1 MVAVQASDEI
11 VQLAAQGNLQA
22 LSVYLNRH
30 VIPSGAHVKVKSKAN
45 ALHVLVVFMRAMDDH
60 KLLDSLKDLL
70 LQLNPAQV
78 ASIKLYSQVLGKNQP
93 TLRDEFFL
101 DIAKSEQANGAGAKP
116 TSLVPEKRKPDLKQP
131 ATTLQTPAAQSPL
144 PKGIQRAEQRFSIA
158 EYLSQITTLDELQVL
173 QKHPF
178 FTAHCPHCLYSF
190 QELTTPPLY
199 WDCPQCGWKDDL
211 STMVPNHQLKEKQ
224 KSTYYQESKRLGDY
238 LVEAGL
244 LTQTQIEVALE
255 DQQNTGM
262 RLGEVL
268 AHRGWVKEET
278 IEYLM
283 QKIILPERSGAHLN
297 AASYLESSRNLLK
310 TLLTQNPSTGLNS
323 QGKSVPTSP
332 AENPSVSTPNPQ
344 LKTSLSQQQKGRL
357 AHERDTLILPD
368 LDLDDLL

>member
-30 VIPSGAHVKVKSKAN
+30 VIPSGAHVKVKDKDN
-45 ALHVLVVFMRAMDDH
+45 ALHVLVVFMRATDDH
-60 KLLDSLKDLL
+60 KLLGSLKDLL
-70 LQLNPAQV
+70 QQINPSHV
-78 ASIKLYSQVLGKNQP
+78 KCIKLYSQVLGKNQP
-93 TLRDEFFL
+93 TLRNEFFL
-101 DIAKSEQANGAGAKP
+101 GGAEAAQAHSSRTQINRLAVETPQGELNPSATIIQPLPTQLPSSAGA
-116 TSLVPEKRKPDLKQP
+116 
-131 ATTLQTPAAQSPL
+131 L
-144 PKGIQRAEQRFSIA
+144 PKAQRYSIA
-158 EYLSQITTLDELQVL
+158 EYLSQITQLDEIQAL

-178 FTAHCPHCLYSF
+178 FTGICPHCQYSF
-190 QELTTPPLY
+190 QSLATPPLY

-211 STMVPNHQLKEKQ
+211 STMVPKHQLKAKQ
-224 KSTYYQESKRLGDY
+224 ASAAYLESKRLGDY

-283 QKIILPERSGAHLN
+283 QKVILPERSGAHLN
-297 AASYLESSRNLLK
+297 AASYLESSRNLIK
-310 TLLTQNPSTGLNS
+310 TLLTQNSTPAANAQNGTTPADHS
-323 QGKSVPTSP
+323 THSTTRSPDAQGK
-332 AENPSVSTPNPQ
+332 PSLTPMKQ
-344 LKTSLSQQQKGRL
+344 AKL

-368 LDLDDLL
+368 LDLGDLL

>member
-1 MVAVQASDEI
+1 VVAVQASDEI

-45 ALHVLVVFMRAMDDH
+45 TLHILVVFMRAMDDH
-60 KLLDSLKDLL
+60 KLLDSLKDIL

-78 ASIKLYSQVLGKNQP
+78 ECIKLYSQVLGKNQP

-101 DIAKSEQANGAGAKP
+101 GIARAEQANGAMAKP
-116 TSLVPEKRKPDLKQP
+116 ASLIPEKHKPDLKQP
-131 ATTLQTPAAQSPL
+131 TTILQVPAAQSSQPT
-144 PKGIQRAEQRFSIA
+144 GTQRAEQRFSIA

-178 FTAHCPHCLYSF
+178 FTGVCPHCQYSF

-199 WDCPQCGWKDDL
+199 WDCSQCGWKDDL
-211 STMVPNHQLKEKQ
+211 STMIPKHQLREKQ

-310 TLLTQNPSTGLNS
+310 TLLTQNPSTALNS
-323 QGKSVPTSP
+323 QSRSVPTSS
-332 AENPSVSTPNPQ
+332 AENPSISSPTPQP
-344 LKTSLSQQQKGRL
+344 KAPLSQQQKGRL

>member
-30 VIPSGAHVKVKSKAN
+30 VIPSGAHVKVKSKDN

-60 KLLDSLKDLL
+60 KLLESLKDLL
-70 LQLNPAQV
+70 LQLNPIQV
-78 ASIKLYSQVLGKNQP
+78 ECIKLYSQVLGKNQP

-101 DIAKSEQANGAGAKP
+101 DAASKTHGSPPIAPARALTPKKAESAKP
-116 TSLVPEKRKPDLKQP
+116 SATILQISDSQASRQSNTQP
-131 ATTLQTPAAQSPL
+131 AQ
-144 PKGIQRAEQRFSIA
+144 QRYSIA
-158 EYLSQITTLDELQVL
+158 EYLSQITQLDELKVL

-178 FTAHCPHCLYSF
+178 FTGICPHCQYSF
-190 QELTTPPLY
+190 QELTTPPRY

-211 STMVPNHQLKEKQ
+211 STMIPKRQLKEKQ

-244 LTQTQIEVALE
+244 LTQNQVEVALE

-262 RLGEVL
+262 RFGEVL
-268 AHRGWVKEET
+268 VHRGWVKEET

-283 QKIILPERSGAHLN
+283 QKVILPERSGAHLN

-310 TLLTQNPSTGLNS
+310 TLLTQNPSTALNAQS
-323 QGKSVPTSP
+323 GTMPTSP
-332 AENPSVSTPNPQ
+332 AANPSSPSPDPQ
-344 LKTSLSQQQKGRL
+344 AKIALTHQQKGKL